1 MSPIVE
7 CYAGRIT
14 MSPREKLRQFIK
26 HIDQSE
32 NYGTSKDRDRL
43 YARQKAEARKR
54 DRKARWRDL
63 GNDDLL
69 P

>member
-1 MSPIVE
+1 MN
-7 CYAGRIT
+7 
-14 MSPREKLRQFIK
+14 PREKLRQFIK

-32 NYGTSKDRDRL
+32 TNGKSKERDRL